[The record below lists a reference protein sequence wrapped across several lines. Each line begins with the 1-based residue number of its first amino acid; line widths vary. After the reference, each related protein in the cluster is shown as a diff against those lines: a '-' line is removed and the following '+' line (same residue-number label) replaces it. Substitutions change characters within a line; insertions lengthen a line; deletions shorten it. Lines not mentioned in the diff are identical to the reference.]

1 MFEVKFSKV
10 NSHASFSTDFKT
22 IKENRKLS
30 IHPTIYHKP
39 YSIQKT
45 IYNYWYYWHS
55 NWFNWL

>member
-45 IYNYWYYWHS
+45 IYNY
-55 NWFNWL
+55 